1 MRVFVIWCWGPPS
14 SGSGRGPILLNV
26 AGAVSKLK
34 CFSGIFISFW
44 DHHEK
49 SFQWFRF
56 CEKKSA
62 VVLFFLEAVEEAH
75 LWSISK
81 KRQGQGMGTLHPG
94 RTEPWMETGGLE

>member
-1 MRVFVIWCWGPPS
+1 
-14 SGSGRGPILLNV
+14 LNV